1 MNMKCPICGVAELVH
16 DTRVIVLWE
25 SAKPAGRRTPPLLL
39 AGMGE
44 EKGDILTGPPA
55 SDWATAVEQ
64 QVQLI
69 SVDERFL
76 DYQELTGLLV
86 KG

>member
-1 MNMKCPICGVAELVH
+1 M
-16 DTRVIVLWE
+16 LWE
-25 SAKPAGRRTPPLLL
+25 SAKPAGRRSPPLPL

-44 EKGDILTGPPA
+44 EKGDILAGPPA
-55 SDWATAVEQ
+55 SDWVTAVEH

-69 SVDERFL
+69 SVDERFP